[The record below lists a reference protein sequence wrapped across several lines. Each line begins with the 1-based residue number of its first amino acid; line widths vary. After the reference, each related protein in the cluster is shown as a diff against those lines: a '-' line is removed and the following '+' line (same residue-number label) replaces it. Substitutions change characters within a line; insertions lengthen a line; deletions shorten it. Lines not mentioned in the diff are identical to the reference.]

1 MRLGTADDG
10 YREHIQS
17 RRQDSDDRVL
27 SMFADEVTRVVEEVT
42 TEGKLEGQACVA
54 NVGGT

>member
-1 MRLGTADDG
+1 
-10 YREHIQS
+10 
-17 RRQDSDDRVL
+17 
-27 SMFADEVTRVVEEVT
+27 MFADEVTRVVEEVT